1 MKKVSIY
8 YIGVLV
14 VLLATGSCE
23 KVIDLKLG
31 NQAGKLVVEANITD
45 SAGLQYIKLS
55 RSVPFT
61 NTNTYPPVSG
71 ATIYV
76 TDSEN
81 DMYKFNEG
89 NTPGTYWAITYQ
101 RLYGATFNMKLTV
114 GDTTYTA
121 ATTMPEQIVPL
132 DTVTSKVDEFNSDNT
147 RREITV
153 HFRDP
158 AGVANQYRFVMYV
171 NGLQV
176 KTVFAFDDQFTDGR
190 YVDLDLIEED
200 TPIYRGNLVTVEM
213 QCIDKPMYTYW
224 FSLEQQQPM
233 GPGGGVTPS
242 NPPTNFTPAVLGYFS
257 AHTTQSKTI
266 VVQ

>member
-1 MKKVSIY
+1 MKKVNIY
-8 YIGVLV
+8 ISALFIAV
-14 VLLATGSCE
+14 APISCK
-23 KVIDLKLG
+23 KVIKLNLG
-31 NQAGKLVVEANITD
+31 NQAGKLVVEGNITD
-45 SAGLQYIKLS
+45 EVGWQYIKLS

-61 NTNTYPPVSG
+61 NTNLYPPVTG

-81 DMYKFNEG
+81 DMYKFNESD
-89 NTPGTYWAITYQ
+89 TPGTYRAITYQ
-101 RLYGATFNMKLTV
+101 TLYGATFNMKLTV

-121 ATTMPEQIVPL
+121 ATTMPEHIVPL
-132 DTVTSKVDEFNSDNT
+132 DTVTSKVDEFNNDAN
-147 RREITV
+147 RRQITV
-153 HFRDP
+153 HFQDP
-158 AGVANQYRFVMYV
+158 PRVANQYRFVMYV
-171 NGLQV
+171 NGVQV

-190 YVDLDLIEED
+190 YVSFDLIEED

-213 QCIDKPMYTYW
+213 QCIDKPIYTYW
-224 FSLEQQQPM
+224 FSLEQQQPR